1 MDNMFEHHYILQVI
15 APGQELNTLN
25 SLVKVLKLNAFIFR
39 TKIWSTAKL
48 QKSRVIPL
56 SVDNKL

>member
-25 SLVKVLKLNAFIFR
+25 SLVKVLKLDAFIFR
-39 TKIWSTAKL
+39 TKI
-48 QKSRVIPL
+48 
-56 SVDNKL
+56 

>member
-1 MDNMFEHHYILQVI
+1 MFEHHYILQVI

-39 TKIWSTAKL
+39 TKI
-48 QKSRVIPL
+48 
-56 SVDNKL
+56 